1 MRRLSAAFILFAF
14 FLFIFPFNLPAFADE
29 GPGIKAEAYILMDM
43 ETGQVLCEKNADE
56 KRSPAST
63 TKILTAIIALE
74 RSDLDADMVA
84 SNTAIKSVDIYNY
97 VTAGIKPGE
106 IMKLRNLLELMM
118 VTSANEAGFIIAENV
133 SPDGTIS
140 GFVRLMNEKAAELGL
155 TGSHFTNP
163 CGIEDPD
170 HYSTARD
177 LAILGREAM
186 KYEAFRE
193 IVGKTEITMPDTNF
207 RKSEDWNVS
216 YLTYTNRLLTSRS
229 KYYSKVTG
237 IKTGYTDAAGRCLVA
252 SAVNPD
258 GMELI
263 SVVLGADTQNPNV
276 VFEES
281 QKLLEYG
288 FANYSLQDVV
298 KDGEY
303 VGRSEVAD
311 AVNNEKVELITQG
324 SIRHILPVS
333 EERLK
338 EELTVQKTLNKPFKA
353 PIEKGQV
360 LGTIEYFYNGKSI
373 GSVNIVAN
381 NSIDK
386 TTIAQIR
393 DKYME
398 IINDKRFVLGL
409 EIAGGLLVFLV
420 ILRFVLR
427 TISRRYGRRRRY
439 SSYYAYRRKGAR
451 FRKYR

>member
-1 MRRLSAAFILFAF
+1 MKRLSAVCILLVMF
-14 FLFIFPFNLPAFADE
+14 FSLFQVSFPAYAEE
-29 GPGIKAEAYILMDM
+29 GPDINAEAYILMDM

-63 TKILTAIIALE
+63 TKILTALIALE
-74 RSDLDADMVA
+74 RADLDTEMVA
-84 SNTAIKSVDIYNY
+84 SETAINSVDIYEY

-106 IMKLRNLLELMM
+106 ILKLRNLLELML

-133 SPDGTIS
+133 SPDRTIT
-140 GFVRLMNEKAAELGL
+140 GFVKLMNERAKELGL

-170 HYSTARD
+170 HYTTARD
-177 LAILGREAM
+177 LAILAREAM
-186 KYEAFRE
+186 KNDAFRE
-193 IVGKTEITMPDTNF
+193 IVGETEITMPDTNY
-207 RKSEDWNVS
+207 RKSGDWDLS

-237 IKTGYTDAAGRCLVA
+237 IKTGYTEKAGRCLVA

-263 SVVLGADTQNPNV
+263 SVVLGADAQDQNL
-276 VFEES
+276 VFQES

-288 FANYSLQDVV
+288 FANYGLQEVV

-303 VGRSEVAD
+303 VGRSDVED
-311 AVNNEKVELITQG
+311 AVDNKRVELITQG
-324 SIRHILPVS
+324 SIRYILPLS
-333 EERLK
+333 EEKLK
-338 EELTVQKTLNKPFKA
+338 EELTMEKTLNEPFKA

-360 LGTIEYFYNGKSI
+360 LGTIEYFYNGRSI
-373 GSVNIVAN
+373 GTVNIVAN
-381 NSIDK
+381 NSVEK

-398 IINDKRFVLGL
+398 IINDRRFTLGL
-409 EIAGGLLVFLV
+409 KIAGILLIVLI

-427 TISRRYGRRRRY
+427 TFSRRYGRRRY
-439 SSYYAYRRKGAR
+439 PSYYSYRRRKPR
-451 FRKYR
+451 FRNFR

>member
-1 MRRLSAAFILFAF
+1 MRKFSAACILFSLLLIFQICLPVFAEEVPDLSAEAFIL
-14 FLFIFPFNLPAFADE
+14 I
-29 GPGIKAEAYILMDM
+29 DM
-43 ETGQVLCEKNADE
+43 ESGQVLTEKNADQ

-63 TKILTAIIALE
+63 TKILTAMIALE
-74 RSDLDADMVA
+74 RASLDTDMIA
-84 SNTAIKSVDIYNY
+84 SQTAINSVDIYNY

-106 IMKLRNLLELMM
+106 IIKLKSLIELMM
-118 VTSANEAGFIIAENV
+118 VTSANEVGYIIAENV

-140 GFVRLMNEKAAELGL
+140 GFVKLMNDKAAELGL

-163 CGIEDPD
+163 CGVEDSD
-170 HYSTARD
+170 HYTTARD
-177 LAILGREAM
+177 LAILAREAM
-186 KYEAFRE
+186 KYDAFRE

-207 RKSEDWNVS
+207 RKSGDWNAS

-237 IKTGYTDAAGRCLVA
+237 IKTGYTDPAGRCLVA

-263 SVVLGADTQNPNV
+263 SVVLGVDPQDQNL

-288 FANYSLQDVV
+288 FANYSIRDVV

-303 VGRSEVAD
+303 VGRSDVAD
-311 AVNNEKVELITQG
+311 AVDAKKVELITQG
-324 SIRHILPVS
+324 SIRHILPVDS
-333 EERLK
+333 ERLSQ
-338 EELTVQKTLNKPFKA
+338 ELTQQKKLQEPFKA

-360 LGTIEYFYNGKSI
+360 LGSIEYFYKGKSI
-373 GSVNIVAN
+373 GSVNIIAN
-381 NSIDK
+381 NAIEK

-398 IINDKRFVLGL
+398 IVNDERFILGL
-409 EIAGGLLVFLV
+409 KIAGGLVVLLI
-420 ILRFVLR
+420 ILRLVLR
-427 TISRRYGRRRRY
+427 TISRKNSRRRRY
-439 SSYYAYRRKGAR
+439 ASYSSSRRKNAR
-451 FRKYR
+451 FRNFR